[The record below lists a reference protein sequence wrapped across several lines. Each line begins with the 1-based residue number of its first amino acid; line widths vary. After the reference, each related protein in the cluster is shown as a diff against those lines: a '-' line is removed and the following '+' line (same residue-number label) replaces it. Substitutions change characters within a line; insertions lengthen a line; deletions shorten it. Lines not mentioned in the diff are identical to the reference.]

1 MKRLK
6 VKNDFIFQ
14 KLFGEVKNKDIL
26 ISFLNAVLELGESE
40 KLSDIEVIDG
50 TELKRDSL
58 NDKLGILDIRARTV
72 RGEQI
77 NIEVQLVN
85 QYNMDKRTLF
95 YWSKLFTEQ
104 LKEGQPYDELQK
116 TIAINILDFNF
127 IKVEKFSSIFHLWE
141 DTNKDC
147 KLTDVLEIRF
157 LELPKFRKKQPD
169 LSKPLERWMIFIEDS
184 PEEVLEMA
192 KKAEPAI
199 ARAEEIL
206 TKLGSFDEIRRY
218 YEAREMAIHDEI
230 TRITGARAEGKLEG
244 KTDLLIKQLSRR
256 FGLLPVELQK
266 KIGEADQYQ
275 LDLIAESIFDFKSA
289 DDTLKYL
296 HPSMLLLVFYFKPNS
311 ISLST

>member
-6 VKNDFIFQ
+6 VKNDFIFR

-26 ISFLNAVLELGESE
+26 LSFLNAVLELADSD
-40 KLSDIEVIDG
+40 KLNDIEIIDG
-50 TELKRDSL
+50 TELKKDSL
-58 NDKLGILDIRARTV
+58 EDKLGILDIRAKTV

-95 YWSKLFTEQ
+95 YWSKMFTEQ
-104 LKEGQPYDELQK
+104 LKEGQPYNALNK

-127 IKVEKFSSIFHLWE
+127 IELEKFNTVFHLWE

-157 LELPKFRKKQPD
+157 LELPKFRKKKPD
-169 LSKPLERWMIFIEDS
+169 LNKPLERWMIFIEDS

-206 TKLGSFDEIRRY
+206 KQLGSFDEIRRY
-218 YEAREMAIHDEI
+218 YEAREIAIHDEI
-230 TRITGARAEGKLEG
+230 TRITGARAEGKA
-244 KTDLLIKQLSRR
+244 DLVVKLLLKK
-256 FGLLPVELQK
+256 FGHLPADIRK
-266 KIGEADQYQ
+266 KIDEADQSQ
-275 LDLIAESIFDFKSA
+275 LDIIAEGIFEFQSI
-289 DDTLKYL
+289 DDTRKYL
-296 HPSMLLLVFYFKPNS
+296 Q
-311 ISLST
+311 

>member
-1 MKRLK
+1 M
-6 VKNDFIFQ
+6 
-14 KLFGEVKNKDIL
+14 
-26 ISFLNAVLELGESE
+26 
-40 KLSDIEVIDG
+40 
-50 TELKRDSL
+50 
-58 NDKLGILDIRARTV
+58 

-85 QYNMDKRTLF
+85 QYNMNKRTLF
-95 YWSKLFTEQ
+95 YWSKIFTEQ

-127 IKVEKFSSIFHLWE
+127 IKVEKFSSVFHIWE

-244 KTDLLIKQLSRR
+244 KIEGKIEGKTDLLIKQLSRR

-266 KIGEADQYQ
+266 KINEADQYQ
-275 LDLIAESIFDFKSA
+275 LDLIAESIFDFKSV

-296 HPSMLLLVFYFKPNS
+296 Q
-311 ISLST
+311 

>member
-6 VKNDFIFQ
+6 VKNDFIFR
-14 KLFGEVKNKDIL
+14 KLFGDVKNKDIL

-40 KLSDIEVIDG
+40 KLSDIEIIDG

-58 NDKLGILDIRARTV
+58 DDKLGILDIRARTV
-72 RGEQI
+72 RGEQV

-95 YWSKLFTEQ
+95 YWSKMFTEQ

-127 IKVEKFSSIFHLWE
+127 IKVEKFSSVFHLWE

-218 YEAREMAIHDEI
+218 YEAREIAIHDEI

-256 FGLLPVELQK
+256 FGLLPVDLQK
-266 KIGEADQYQ
+266 KISEADQYQ

-296 HPSMLLLVFYFKPNS
+296 Q
-311 ISLST
+311 